1 SAGAAARHTVFAG
14 VASPCAPLARSPVC
28 SEDRAGYSREN
39 QLPAEL
45 RGPMPLRSPAA
56 RLQRKRRGAALV
68 LILLTAMCI
77 GLGPARAADFTDA
90 AGRRVVLPE
99 PIGRV
104 MAASPTAE
112 VLIFVLAPQKL
123 AGLSPAA
130 RRGGG
135 AGRRVPVLGWRP
147 GMGPA
152 SMAAT
157 VRLLHPDL
165 VIDAGLVTPERAA
178 FADQVQQLTGIPYIL
193 VDDSV
198 ARIPA
203 ILRGIGT
210 VLDVSERGRHLGR
223 YAEQAINAMRGTL
236 LIRPADNRPH
246 VYYGRRADGLETAL
260 PGSPEGEAINE
271 AGAINVAGAIGRGH
285 LAAITPALLLAWNP
299 EIIIAERRSFYE
311 ALRRNRVWRGLAAV
325 RNKRVYLA
333 PSSPF
338 GWIDDP
344 PGVNRLIGLYW
355 LPGLFYPDPTQQD

>member
-1 SAGAAARHTVFAG
+1 MAAPRRAGTVIRLSAGAAARHTVF
-14 VASPCAPLARSPVC
+14 
-28 SEDRAGYSREN
+28 
-39 QLPAEL
+39 
-45 RGPMPLRSPAA
+45 
-56 RLQRKRRGAALV
+56 
-68 LILLTAMCI
+68 
-77 GLGPARAADFTDA
+77 
-90 AGRRVVLPE
+90 
-99 PIGRV
+99 
-104 MAASPTAE
+104 
-112 VLIFVLAPQKL
+112 

-246 VYYGRRADGLETAL
+246 VYYGRRADG
-260 PGSPEGEAINE
+260 P
-271 AGAINVAGAIGRGH
+271 
-285 LAAITPALLLAWNP
+285 
-299 EIIIAERRSFYE
+299 
-311 ALRRNRVWRGLAAV
+311 
-325 RNKRVYLA
+325 
-333 PSSPF
+333 
-338 GWIDDP
+338 
-344 PGVNRLIGLYW
+344 
-355 LPGLFYPDPTQQD
+355 